1 MTSQDRQILEQ
12 KLELLRENVT
22 KPQGKGK
29 HVAGH
34 IAQMREAII
43 EIEGKLNPRL
53 EIKHFPSDPENGI
66 IGGTFLIDEATKA
79 QIEEFTESSPATPL
93 ESSAS
98 PA

>member
-1 MTSQDRQILEQ
+1 MTDPDRQILEQ

-29 HVAGH
+29 HVGAH
-34 IAQMREAII
+34 IAQMREVIV
-43 EIEGKLNPRL
+43 EIEGKLKPHL
-53 EIKHFPSDPENGI
+53 EIKHFPSDPENRV

-79 QIEEFTESSPATPL
+79 QIEEFTEFAPATPS